1 MRHPRIVTIVALAW
15 LATGCAKAPEATPAP
30 AQVSEAK
37 SDQGAAKAKAEAPP
51 KAQTNQAT
59 KPAPKAAA
67 KTPAAKP
74 APKVAAKTAAAKPAP
89 KAAPTRP
96 ASKLVAWDA
105 PLEWHDWDAGLA
117 KAKAENKPIMLL
129 VFADW

>member
-1 MRHPRIVTIVALAW
+1 MRHPRIVTFVALAW

-37 SDQGAAKAKAEAPP
+37 SDQGAATAKAEAPP
-51 KAQTNQAT
+51 KTQTDQAK

-74 APKVAAKTAAAKPAP
+74 ASKVAAKPAP